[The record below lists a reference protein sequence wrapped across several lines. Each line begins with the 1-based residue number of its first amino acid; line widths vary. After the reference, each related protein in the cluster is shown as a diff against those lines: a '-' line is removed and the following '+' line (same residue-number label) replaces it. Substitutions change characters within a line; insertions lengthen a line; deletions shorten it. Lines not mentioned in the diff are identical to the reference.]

1 MPIMTSEQIR
11 KRFNDHAPKRLKHFL
26 FYDMRNGGSGVFDP
40 FAPVLFDELWTN
52 QNEYESA
59 LVSFLCE
66 KHHIEPYPIAI
77 ANDCSNLFNK
87 IYNDYGDRIVF
98 DEFFEYI
105 VDGWTNTAEEY
116 ESIHEH
122 MVNNIIKCII
132 ENRYRWGNLMKSC
145 LLDFNPLW
153 NVDGVTG
160 EIRETTHTGKD
171 TNSHKGK
178 DTNSKKGYDTNV
190 KSGNEQLDYN
200 GSKTNTKGGN
210 DITTTSNTTTE
221 SSDFYDATKND
232 TDYGQ
237 TDTETF
243 DNRNDKKTYN
253 NVQEKIDYN
262 SSTEN
267 EYNSSLER
275 LLDLKDKDLFMQ
287 IKQGNI
293 GVTTTTKLL
302 NEFRDYVNYN
312 LLNVIAK
319 DVVSDIA
326 KGVY

>member
-1 MPIMTSEQIR
+1 
-11 KRFNDHAPKRLKHFL
+11 
-26 FYDMRNGGSGVFDP
+26 
-40 FAPVLFDELWTN
+40 LWTN
-52 QNEYESA
+52 QNECETA

-77 ANDCSNLFNK
+77 ANDCSNLFTK

-105 VDGWTNTAEEY
+105 VDGWTNTPEEY

-122 MVNNIIKCII
+122 MINNIIKCII

-210 DITTTSNTTTE
+210 DIITTSNTTTE
-221 SSDFYDATKND
+221 SSVFYDATKND
-232 TDYGQ
+232 TDYGH

-243 DNRNDKKTYN
+243 DNRNDKRTYN
-253 NVQEKIDYN
+253 NVQDKMDYN
-262 SSTEN
+262 SSNEN

-302 NEFRDYVNYN
+302 SEFRDYVNYN

-319 DVVSDIA
+319 DVVSDIT

>member
-1 MPIMTSEQIR
+1 MTSEQIR

-26 FYDMRNGGSGVFDP
+26 FYDMRNGGSGVYDP
-40 FAPVLFDELWTN
+40 FAPVLFNQLWTN

-66 KHHIEPYPIAI
+66 KHHIELYPTAI
-77 ANDCSNLFNK
+77 ANDYSNLFIK

-122 MVNNIIKCII
+122 MINNIIKCII
-132 ENRYRWGNLMKSC
+132 ENRYKWGNLMKSC

-200 GSKTNTKGGN
+200 GAKTNTKGGK
-210 DITTTSNTTTE
+210 DTTTTSNTTTE
-221 SSDFYDATKND
+221 STVFYDATKND

-243 DNRNDKKTYN
+243 DNRNDKRTYN
-253 NVQEKIDYN
+253 NVQDKTDYN
-262 SSTEN
+262 SSNEN

-287 IKQGNI
+287 IRQGNI

-302 NEFRDYVNYN
+302 SEFRDYVNYN
-312 LLNVIAK
+312 LLNIIAK
-319 DVVSDIA
+319 DVVSDIT

>member
-11 KRFNDHAPKRLKHFL
+11 KRFNDHAPKKLKHFL
-26 FYDMRNGGSGVFDP
+26 FYDMRNGGSGVFDA
-40 FAPVLFDELWTN
+40 FAPVLFNQLWTN

-59 LVSFLCE
+59 LVSYLCE
-66 KHHIEPYPIAI
+66 KHHIEPYPTAI
-77 ANDCSNLFNK
+77 ANDCSNLFIK

-105 VDGWTNTAEEY
+105 VDGWTNTPEEY

-319 DVVSDIA
+319 DVVSDIT

>member
-1 MPIMTSEQIR
+1 MTCEQIK

-26 FYDMRNGGSGVFDP
+26 FYDMRNGGSGVFDS
-40 FAPVLFDELWTN
+40 FTPVLFNQLWTN

-66 KHHIEPYPIAI
+66 KHHIEPYPTAI
-77 ANDCSNLFNK
+77 ANDCSNLFIK

-105 VDGWTNTAEEY
+105 VDGWTNTADEY

-122 MVNNIIKCII
+122 MINNIIKCII

-160 EIRETTHTGKD
+160 EIRETTHTGTD

-221 SSDFYDATKND
+221 SSVFYDATKND

-237 TDTETF
+237 TDTETYN
-243 DNRNDKKTYN
+243 NRNDKRTYN
-253 NVQEKIDYN
+253 NVQDKMDYN
-262 SSTEN
+262 SSNEN

-302 NEFRDYVNYN
+302 SEFRDYVNYN
-312 LLNVIAK
+312 LLNIIAK
-319 DVVSDIA
+319 DVVSDIT